1 MNPRLIFFF
10 ILGLDAFVLFTQ
22 TSQLS
27 ISYYEAKLL
36 YGEVSALQYII
47 KISLYIFGQNDF
59 ALRFPMILMH
69 SLSAILLFK
78 ISKDYVYSYRNRLW
92 LIIVFLLLPGVI
104 SSALIVNSAGL
115 IIFGLL
121 FFIYIYQNYSLVY
134 TYPLL
139 ILLLFINSGFQFLF
153 IALAFK
159 GLNIKNKLFFIFN
172 IFLFIISI
180 YMQRIGAHGSP
191 SGHFL
196 DTIGIYATVFTPII
210 FIYLFYTLYRR
221 YLNKNFDILWYISTT
236 ALVISLI
243 LSFRQ
248 KMHIEYFAP
257 YLIMALPIMGQVFIH
272 SYRVRLKIFRKK
284 YKIFFSITLMFL
296 LVNSSIVF
304 YNKYLYLLIQNPKK
318 HFAYKMQVARELA
331 QELKKKDIN
340 CIDADKKMSLRLRF
354 YGISEC
360 KKYYLHE
367 NNLNSSTSS
376 NVTIS
381 YNNKAVYKATVTK
394 LNIN

>member
-1 MNPRLIFFF
+1 MNPRIIFFF

-47 KISLYIFGQNDF
+47 KISLYLFGQNDF

-69 SLSAILLFK
+69 SFSAMLLFK

-121 FFIYIYQNYSLVY
+121 LFIYIYQNYSLVY

-139 ILLLFINSGFQFLF
+139 ILLLLIDNGFQFLF

-172 IFLFIISI
+172 IFLFIVSV
-180 YMQRIGAHGSP
+180 YMHRIGAHGSP

-248 KMHIEYFAP
+248 KMHVEYFAP
-257 YLIMALPIMGQVFIH
+257 YLIIALPIMGQVFIH

-331 QELKKKDIN
+331 QELKKKDIY

-360 KKYYLHE
+360 KKYYLLE